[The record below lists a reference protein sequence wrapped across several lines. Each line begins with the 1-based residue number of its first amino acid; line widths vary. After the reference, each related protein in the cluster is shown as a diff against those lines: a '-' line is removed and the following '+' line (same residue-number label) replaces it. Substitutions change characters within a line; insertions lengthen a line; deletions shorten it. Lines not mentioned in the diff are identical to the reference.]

1 VKRIASFLAVGGGG
15 FLVDITTLW
24 FALEI
29 LHLAPIPAR
38 LVAFAAA
45 LLFTYALN
53 RAITFADR
61 ETGGAKK
68 LGLYTL
74 ASLLSGA
81 ANIGV
86 YVALLEVLPVTP
98 LAPYIAMPIGVAV
111 GLISN
116 FSLYNFA
123 VFRAAR

>member
-1 VKRIASFLAVGGGG
+1 MKRIVSFLAVGGGG

-29 LHLAPIPAR
+29 LHLEPIPAR
-38 LVAFAAA
+38 LLAFAAA
-45 LLFTYALN
+45 LLFTYTLN

-61 ETGGAKK
+61 ETAGAKK
-68 LGLYTL
+68 MGLYTL
-74 ASLLSGA
+74 ASVLSGA
-81 ANIGV
+81 VNVGV
-86 YVALLEVLPVTP
+86 YVALLEVLPATP
-98 LAPYIAMPIGVAV
+98 LAPYIALPIGVGA

-116 FSLYNFA
+116 YSLYNFA